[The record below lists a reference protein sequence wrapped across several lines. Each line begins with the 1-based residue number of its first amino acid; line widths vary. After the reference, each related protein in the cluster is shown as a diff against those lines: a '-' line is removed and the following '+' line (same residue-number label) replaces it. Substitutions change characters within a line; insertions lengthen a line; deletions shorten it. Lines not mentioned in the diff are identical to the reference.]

1 MRAPQVWTHW
11 TAVDSPKI
19 LDVFKG
25 IVAVATHVQRS
36 TRKTSSGPAF
46 YASGFAQRPLL
57 PGFLQGGSYVQP
69 VLDLSSLNPSQREAV
84 VHEGGPLVVFA
95 GAGSGKTRVI
105 TFRVAHLISAHEVAP
120 WRILAV
126 TFTNKAAGEMR
137 ERLVNLLGEQAA
149 AVPVGT
155 FHATCARLLRRH
167 GESVGLSKDFTIY
180 DDQDQLALVKRVL
193 RDLGLDEKRYQP
205 KAMASRINR
214 AKQEVQAPGDID
226 TSDAWSEVVRR
237 VYATYEKQLHQANA
251 LDFGDLIYRTVRGL
265 ESDDRFHD
273 AVIGRFSHVLVDE
286 FQDTNHAQFRLVR
299 LLSEG
304 HRNLCVV
311 GDDDQSI
318 YRWRGADR
326 RNILDFRSSFPD
338 ATLVKLEQ
346 NYRSTKRILRAANA
360 VVVRNVDREPKQ
372 LWTDNQEGDAI
383 LVVRTLDERDE
394 ARLVLRG
401 VRELLSGGH
410 RLSDIAIFYRTHAQ
424 SRVIEESLRSANIG
438 YRIVGGMRFYDRAEV
453 KDLLAYLRIMSN
465 PADDMSLLRI
475 INTPARGIGK
485 TTITR
490 LLDWAAQHGTSL
502 SDVLEDG
509 ETLAGF
515 GSAPRK
521 RLASF
526 GSLIS
531 ALREVAASGAPLG
544 EIGAEVVHR
553 SGYGEMLQ
561 RDEAPEAEARFQNI
575 QELVASMDEFQR
587 ENPDATL
594 ADFLENVTLQT
605 SADEDVGGDRVTL
618 MTVHAAK
625 GLEFPLVMVTGLE
638 EQVFPFKGID
648 PWEDPEELEE
658 ERRLAYVAFTRAK
671 QRLVLSFAAV
681 RRIFGQQR
689 VGIPSRFLTELPPE
703 DVEWI
708 GTRPS
713 TPTRRQG
720 SAEARYEP
728 TQSYVDYNEGCDL
741 PETEGLRRGMQV
753 RHAKFGVGE
762 VREVMHGSPP
772 RVAVRFPGWGTRKII
787 ASYLELA

>member
-1 MRAPQVWTHW
+1 LESR
-11 TAVDSPKI
+11 
-19 LDVFKG
+19 F
-25 IVAVATHVQRS
+25 
-36 TRKTSSGPAF
+36 
-46 YASGFAQRPLL
+46 L
-57 PGFLQGGSYVQP
+57 PGFRQAGSYVQP
-69 VLDLSSLNPSQREAV
+69 VLDLGSLNSPQREAV

-105 TFRVAHLISAHEVAP
+105 TFRIAHLIATHDVAP

-137 ERLVNLLGEQAA
+137 ERLLRLLGEQGA
-149 AVPVGT
+149 AVQVGT

-167 GESVGLSKDFTIY
+167 GESFGLTKDFTIY

-205 KAMASRINR
+205 KAMAGRINR
-214 AKQEVQAPGDID
+214 AKQEVQGPDDIETPD
-226 TSDAWSEVVRR
+226 TWSEVVRR
-237 VYATYEKQLHQANA
+237 VYATYEKRLQQANA

-265 ESDDRFHD
+265 ESDDSFRD
-273 AVIGRFSHVLVDE
+273 AVVGRFSHVLVDE
-286 FQDTNHAQFRLVR
+286 FQDTNHAQFRLVQ

-326 RNILDFRSSFPD
+326 RNILDFRASFPD

-346 NYRSTKRILRAANA
+346 NYRSTQRILRAANA
-360 VVVRNVDREPKQ
+360 VIARNMDREPKE

-383 LVVRTLDERDE
+383 LVVRTMDERDE

-401 VRELLSGGH
+401 VRELLAQGH
-410 RLSDIAIFYRTHAQ
+410 SLSDVAVFYRTHAQ

-453 KDLLAYLRIMSN
+453 KDLLAYLRVMIN

-475 INTPARGIGK
+475 INTPSRGIGK

-490 LLDWAAQHGTSL
+490 LLDLAAEQGRSL
-502 SDVLEDG
+502 SDLLEEDA
-509 ETLAGF
+509 TLAQF
-515 GSAPRK
+515 GSAARK
-521 RLASF
+521 RLGIFRRLMSD
-526 GSLIS
+526 
-531 ALREVAASGAPLG
+531 LRDVGASGAPLG
-544 EIGAEVVHR
+544 EIGAELVNQ
-553 SGYGEMLQ
+553 SGYAEMLQ
-561 RDEAPEAEARFQNI
+561 HDDTPEADARFQNI

-587 ENPDATL
+587 ERSEPTL
-594 ADFLENVTLQT
+594 AEFLENVTLHT
-605 SADEDVGGDRVTL
+605 SADDAAGGALARTARSGEHSTAEDRVTL

-625 GLEFPLVMVTGLE
+625 GLEFPVVMVTGLE

-658 ERRLAYVAFTRAK
+658 ERRLAYVAFTRAE
-671 QRLVLSFAAV
+671 QRLVLSFAAI

-689 VGIPSRFLTELPPE
+689 VGIPSRFLTELPGE
-703 DVEWI
+703 DIEWI
-708 GTRPS
+708 GARSSSPSRPTAPEAPRHES
-713 TPTRRQG
+713 TD
-720 SAEARYEP
+720 
-728 TQSYVDYNEGCDL
+728 SYVDYSEGSDL
-741 PETEGLRRGMQV
+741 SDLEGLQRGMQV
-753 RHAKFGVGE
+753 RHPKFGVGE
-762 VREVMHGSPP
+762 VREVMQGSPP
-772 RVAVRFPGWGTRKII
+772 RVSVRFPGWGTRKII
-787 ASYLELA
+787 ASYLEPA

>member
-1 MRAPQVWTHW
+1 M
-11 TAVDSPKI
+11 
-19 LDVFKG
+19 
-25 IVAVATHVQRS
+25 
-36 TRKTSSGPAF
+36 
-46 YASGFAQRPLL
+46 
-57 PGFLQGGSYVQP
+57 
-69 VLDLSSLNPSQREAV
+69 LDLGSLNSRQREAV

-105 TFRVAHLISAHEVAP
+105 TFRIAHLIAMHDVAP

-137 ERLVNLLGEQAA
+137 ERLLGLLGEQGA
-149 AVPVGT
+149 AVQVGT

-167 GESVGLSKDFTIY
+167 GESLGLSKDFTIY

-205 KAMASRINR
+205 KAMAGRINR
-214 AKQEVQAPGDID
+214 AKQEVQGPADIETPD
-226 TSDAWSEVVRR
+226 TWSEVVRR
-237 VYATYEKQLHQANA
+237 VYTTYEERLQQANA
-251 LDFGDLIYRTVRGL
+251 LDFGDLIYRTVRAL
-265 ESDDRFHD
+265 EADDSFRD

-286 FQDTNHAQFRLVR
+286 FQDTNHAQFRLVQ

-326 RNILDFRSSFPD
+326 RNILDFRASFAD

-346 NYRSTKRILRAANA
+346 NYRSTQRILRAANA
-360 VVVRNVDREPKQ
+360 VIARNTDREPKE

-383 LVVRTLDERDE
+383 LVVRTMDERDE

-401 VRELLSGGH
+401 VRELLSQGH
-410 RLSDIAIFYRTHAQ
+410 SLSDVAVFYRTHAQ

-453 KDLLAYLRIMSN
+453 KDLLAYLRVMIN

-475 INTPARGIGK
+475 INTPSRGIGK

-490 LLDWAAQHGTSL
+490 LLDSAAEQARTL
-502 SDVLEDG
+502 SDLLDDEL
-509 ETLAGF
+509 TLAQF
-515 GSAPRK
+515 GSAARK
-521 RLASF
+521 RLSAFRGLMS
-526 GSLIS
+526 SLRDI
-531 ALREVAASGAPLG
+531 AASGAPLG
-544 EIGAEVVHR
+544 EIGAELVNQ
-553 SGYGEMLQ
+553 SGYAEML
-561 RDEAPEAEARFQNI
+561 RHDDTPEADARFQNI
-575 QELVASMDEFQR
+575 QELVASMDEFER
-587 ENPDATL
+587 EHTESTL
-594 ADFLENVTLQT
+594 ADFLENVTLHT
-605 SADEDVGGDRVTL
+605 SADDAAGGALAGDRVTL

-625 GLEFPLVMVTGLE
+625 GLEFPVVMVTGLE

-671 QRLVLSFAAV
+671 ERLVLSFAAI

-689 VGIPSRFLTELPPE
+689 VGIPSRFLTELPGE
-703 DVEWI
+703 DIEWI
-708 GTRPS
+708 GARSSPPSRPS
-713 TPTRRQG
+713 APAEPRRG
-720 SAEARYEP
+720 P
-728 TQSYVDYNEGCDL
+728 IDSYVDYSEGSDL
-741 PETEGLRRGMQV
+741 SDLEGLRRGVQV
-753 RHAKFGVGE
+753 RHPKFGVGE
-762 VREVMHGSPP
+762 VTEVMQGSPP
-772 RVAVRFPGWGTRKII
+772 RVSVRFPGWGTRKII
-787 ASYLELA
+787 ASYLEPA

>member
-1 MRAPQVWTHW
+1 
-11 TAVDSPKI
+11 
-19 LDVFKG
+19 
-25 IVAVATHVQRS
+25 
-36 TRKTSSGPAF
+36 
-46 YASGFAQRPLL
+46 L
-57 PGFLQGGSYVQP
+57 PGFRRAGSYLQP
-69 VLDLSSLNPSQREAV
+69 VLDLGSLNSRQREAV

-105 TFRVAHLISAHEVAP
+105 TFRIAHLIAMHDVAP

-137 ERLVNLLGEQAA
+137 ERLLGLLGEQGA
-149 AVPVGT
+149 AVQVGT

-167 GESVGLSKDFTIY
+167 GESLGLSKDFTIY

-205 KAMASRINR
+205 KAMAGRINR
-214 AKQEVQAPGDID
+214 AKQEVQGPADIETPD
-226 TSDAWSEVVRR
+226 TWSEVVRR
-237 VYATYEKQLHQANA
+237 VYTTYEERLQQANA
-251 LDFGDLIYRTVRGL
+251 LDFGDLIYRTVRAL
-265 ESDDRFHD
+265 EADDSFRD

-286 FQDTNHAQFRLVR
+286 FQDTNHAQFRLVQ

-326 RNILDFRSSFPD
+326 RNILDFRASFAD

-346 NYRSTKRILRAANA
+346 NYRSTQRILRAANA
-360 VVVRNVDREPKQ
+360 VIARNTDREPKE

-383 LVVRTLDERDE
+383 LVVRTMDERDE

-401 VRELLSGGH
+401 VRELLSQGH
-410 RLSDIAIFYRTHAQ
+410 SLSDVAVFYRTHAQ

-453 KDLLAYLRIMSN
+453 KDLLAYLRVMIN

-475 INTPARGIGK
+475 INTPSRGIGK

-490 LLDWAAQHGTSL
+490 LLDSAAEQARTL
-502 SDVLEDG
+502 SDLLDDEL
-509 ETLAGF
+509 TLAQF
-515 GSAPRK
+515 GSAARK
-521 RLASF
+521 RLSAFRGLMS
-526 GSLIS
+526 SLRDI
-531 ALREVAASGAPLG
+531 AASGAPLG
-544 EIGAEVVHR
+544 EIGAELVNQ
-553 SGYGEMLQ
+553 SGYAEML
-561 RDEAPEAEARFQNI
+561 RHDDTPEADARFQNI
-575 QELVASMDEFQR
+575 QELVASMDEFER
-587 ENPDATL
+587 EHTESTL
-594 ADFLENVTLQT
+594 ADFLENVTLHT
-605 SADEDVGGDRVTL
+605 SADDAAGGALAGDRVTL

-625 GLEFPLVMVTGLE
+625 GLEFPVVMVTGLE

-671 QRLVLSFAAV
+671 ERLVLSFAAI

-689 VGIPSRFLTELPPE
+689 VGIPSRFLTELPGE
-703 DVEWI
+703 DIEWI
-708 GTRPS
+708 GARSSPPSRPS
-713 TPTRRQG
+713 APAEPRRGPTD
-720 SAEARYEP
+720 
-728 TQSYVDYNEGCDL
+728 SYVDYSEGSDL
-741 PETEGLRRGMQV
+741 SDLEGLRRGVQV
-753 RHAKFGVGE
+753 RHPKFGVGE
-762 VREVMHGSPP
+762 VTEVMQGSPP
-772 RVAVRFPGWGTRKII
+772 RVSVRFPGWGTRKII
-787 ASYLELA
+787 ASYLEPA